1 MTKSKP
7 IVGAIACLVAWDKQL
22 SRRTLALRN
31 TPWDVLATVGAHLG
45 DSFIWITVGLALLIW
60 GTPDM
65 RLATWLMILGNVIA
79 LSASGIAKAFTHR
92 ARPFERPWFYLPPDR
107 YAFPSGHSARMG
119 AIAMVVAVRYP
130 PLALPVFALALLV
143 AACRV
148 LVGVHHF
155 TDVTVGLLLG
165 WGGGAAALLFAP
177 WISSWTQLL

>member
-1 MTKSKP
+1 LTDQAHTTGAFARL
-7 IVGAIACLVAWDKQL
+7 IVWDKQL

-31 TPWDVLATVGAHLG
+31 TPWDVLAAIGAHLG
-45 DSFIWITVGLALLIW
+45 DSGIWIAVGLALLIW
-60 GTPDM
+60 GTPDV
-65 RLATWLMILGNVIA
+65 RVATWLMVLGNVIA
-79 LSASGIAKAFTHR
+79 LSAAGILKAFTHR

-177 WISSWTQLL
+177 WIASSNWLV